1 MENSLNILSESL
13 DRKLEAL
20 RSIQEYNLRQ
30 EKAFSEGAVE
40 LEDFDAAIAEKG
52 RLIEEI
58 QRLDAGFEALY
69 QRLAQELKADQGRY
83 AAQIRELQQKI
94 SAVTELSVTVQTQE
108 ARNKQLVEQYFAKRR
123 AGIREGRVSS
133 RAAYNYYKNMSNTN
147 AVPPQF
153 MDSKQ

>member
-1 MENSLNILSESL
+1 MENSLNILAESL
-13 DRKLEAL
+13 DRKLAVLQKIQAYNKKQEA
-20 RSIQEYNLRQ
+20 
-30 EKAFSEGAVE
+30 AFLGGAVE
-40 LEDFDAAIAEKG
+40 LEEFDAAIGEKG

-58 QRLDAGFEALY
+58 NGLDAGFEALY
-69 QRLAQELKADQGRY
+69 QRISEELKTDRGRY

-94 SAVTELSVTVQTQE
+94 AAVTELGVAVQAQE

-133 RAAYNYYKNMSNTN
+133 RAAYNYYKSMSNTN